1 MVQEHLFIKN
11 SVAGDMTV
19 FEVERYSVVIIPNDI
34 RALYKHYEQAQQV
47 PGGYYQH
54 GSQKV

>member
-19 FEVERYSVVIIPNDI
+19 FEVESIFSCDYPNDI
-34 RALYKHYEQAQQV
+34 HALYKHYGTGTASPAV
-47 PGGYYQH
+47 IILTWI
-54 GSQKV
+54 QKA